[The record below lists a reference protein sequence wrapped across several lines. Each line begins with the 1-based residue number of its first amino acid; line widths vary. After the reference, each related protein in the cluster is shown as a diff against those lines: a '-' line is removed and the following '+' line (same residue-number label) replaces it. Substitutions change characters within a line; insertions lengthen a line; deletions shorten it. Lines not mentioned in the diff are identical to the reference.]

1 LTDTQ
6 VTLSVAESEDNAA
19 ADGSTALLTD
29 TQVAL
34 SVAESEDNAAA
45 GATLTIP
52 ARETAGSVTLP
63 LSLVDDNLVE
73 GDETIVLDGSAGG
86 FEITSV
92 ELTVTDNDVMP
103 TSITL
108 SVDVSSFDEGTGGEA
123 TVSAVL
129 GDGSTAL
136 LTDTQVTLSVAES
149 EDNAAADTQV
159 ALSVAE
165 SEDNA
170 AAGATLT
177 IPARETTGSVAL
189 PISLVDDNLV
199 EGDETIVL
207 EGSAEGYDIASVEL
221 TVTDNDVMP
230 TSITLSVD
238 VSSFDEGT
246 GGEATVSAVLG
257 DGSTALLTDTQV
269 ALSVAESEDNAAA
282 GATLTI
288 PARETTG
295 SVALPISLVDDNLV
309 EGDETIVLEGSAGG
323 FEIASVELTVID
335 NDVMPTTIS
344 LSIDPASL
352 DEGTGG
358 EVTVSAVLGD
368 GSTALLTDT
377 QVALSVAESED
388 NAAAGATLTIPA
400 RETAGS
406 VTLPLSLVDDNLVE
420 GDETIVLEGS
430 AGGFEIASVELTVID
445 NDVMPTTISLSID
458 PASLDEGTGGEVTV
472 SAVLGDGSTALL
484 TDTQVALSVAESEDN
499 AAAGTQVTL
508 SVAESEDNAAAE
520 ATLTIPARET
530 IGSATL
536 PLSLVDDN
544 LVEGDET
551 IVLEGSAGG
560 FEIASVELTVID
572 NDVMPTT
579 ISLSIDPASLDEGTG
594 GEVTV
599 SAVLGDGSTAL
610 LTDTQV
616 ALSLP
621 ESEDNAAAE
630 ATLTISARETTGSVA
645 LPISLVDDNLVEGDE
660 TIVLEGS
667 AGQAA

>member
-149 EDNAAADTQV
+149 EDNAAA
-159 ALSVAE
+159 E
-165 SEDNA
+165 
-170 AAGATLT
+170 
-177 IPARETTGSVAL
+177 
-189 PISLVDDNLV
+189 
-199 EGDETIVL
+199 
-207 EGSAEGYDIASVEL
+207 
-221 TVTDNDVMP
+221 
-230 TSITLSVD
+230 
-238 VSSFDEGT
+238 
-246 GGEATVSAVLG
+246 
-257 DGSTALLTDTQV
+257 
-269 ALSVAESEDNAAA
+269 
-282 GATLTI
+282 ATLTI

>member
-19 ADGSTALLTD
+19 A
-29 TQVAL
+29 
-34 SVAESEDNAAA
+34 E
-45 GATLTIP
+45 ATLTIP

-63 LSLVDDNLVE
+63 LSLVDDN
-73 GDETIVLDGSAGG
+73 
-86 FEITSV
+86 
-92 ELTVTDNDVMP
+92 
-103 TSITL
+103 
-108 SVDVSSFDEGTGGEA
+108 
-123 TVSAVL
+123 
-129 GDGSTAL
+129 
-136 LTDTQVTLSVAES
+136 TQVTLSVAES
-149 EDNAAADTQV
+149 EDNAAA
-159 ALSVAE
+159 E
-165 SEDNA
+165 
-170 AAGATLT
+170 
-177 IPARETTGSVAL
+177 
-189 PISLVDDNLV
+189 
-199 EGDETIVL
+199 
-207 EGSAEGYDIASVEL
+207 
-221 TVTDNDVMP
+221 
-230 TSITLSVD
+230 
-238 VSSFDEGT
+238 
-246 GGEATVSAVLG
+246 
-257 DGSTALLTDTQV
+257 
-269 ALSVAESEDNAAA
+269 
-282 GATLTI
+282 ATLTI